1 MTITRNI
8 SDIFALASEAMKN
21 SNSTIDIELTEN
33 ESVNEATS
41 IDTDK
46 YISKEDLIKTL
57 IDFCHGE
64 ELEDDEIET
73 LRDKIVEMY
82 GDKTFEQLCTAVL
95 SSVFEKDV
103 QKEVDDIVKNR
114 VKVFRVTVAVE
125 GEVEVFIKASSEDEA
140 EDFAQNLDYCEL
152 RDKLSDWGSSEDWNV
167 SCVEEEDT
175 DNYDYDA
182 TEE

>member
-33 ESVNEATS
+33 ESVSETAS

-103 QKEVDDIVKNR
+103 QKEVAEIMKDR
-114 VKVFRVTVAVE
+114 AKVFCVTLAVE
-125 GEVEVFIKASSEDEA
+125 GEVEVFIKASSEEEAQEYAENIDYDELL
-140 EDFAQNLDYCEL
+140 EKL
-152 RDKLSDWGSSEDWNV
+152 RWNADENWSV
-167 SCVEEEDT
+167 TYVEEADGS
-175 DNYDYDA
+175 YDYDA
-182 TEE
+182 TED

>member
-21 SNSTIDIELTEN
+21 SNNTIDIELTEN
-33 ESVNEATS
+33 ESMSETAS

-46 YISKEDLIKTL
+46 YISKEDLTKTL

-64 ELEDDEIET
+64 ELVDDEVKK
-73 LRDKIVEMY
+73 LRDKIVEIY
-82 GDKTFEQLCTAVL
+82 GGKSFEQLCTAVL

-103 QKEVDDIVKNR
+103 QKEVAEIMEDR
-114 VKVFRVTVAVE
+114 VKVFRVTIAVE
-125 GEVEVFIKASSEDEA
+125 GEVEVFIKAYSEDEA
-140 EDFAQNLDYCEL
+140 EDFAQNLDYYEL
-152 RDKLSDWGSSEDWNV
+152 RDKLSDCCSSEDWNV
-167 SCVEEEDT
+167 SYVEEVEGD
-175 DNYDYDA
+175 DYDYDA